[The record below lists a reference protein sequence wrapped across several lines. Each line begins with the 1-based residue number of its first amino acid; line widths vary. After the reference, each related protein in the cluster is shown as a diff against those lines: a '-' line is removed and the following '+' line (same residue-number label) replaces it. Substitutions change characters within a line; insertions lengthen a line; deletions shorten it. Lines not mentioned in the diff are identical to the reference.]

1 MDCCRENCVLHNA
14 SHPPSHPS
22 THILS
27 PSFKFSQI
35 HWNEFLA
42 AVGTS
47 TQSLALLV
55 CVDCFLISL
64 ILVSLDALYVA
75 CVYTAC
81 LSATHFITITTAS
94 FSSVESQ
101 GLITMGSLGDAFDRI
116 DSDGKGYISRDDL
129 KNILGDNYR
138 EDVVDRMLDE
148 ADYKKNGQVR
158 PN

>member
-1 MDCCRENCVLHNA
+1 M
-14 SHPPSHPS
+14 
-22 THILS
+22 
-27 PSFKFSQI
+27 
-35 HWNEFLA
+35 A
-42 AVGTS
+42 AVGR
-47 TQSLALLV
+47 L
-55 CVDCFLISL
+55 CFLISL
-64 ILVSLDALYVA
+64 ILVLLDALCVA
-75 CVYTAC
+75 CVFTAC
-81 LSATHFITITTAS
+81 VSATHFITITTAS